1 MCFICSQILAYAQQS
16 KEIFNYEQASL
27 NQRMQEYKRQVDQES
42 TRSFNGSHGSSQGD
56 NIQSFPRSS
65 HKAIEAVMQT
75 AAEGKVFIK
84 NIIFFCNHTTSVPY
98 SLFFFFLKKGTYLI
112 FISVADTSIV

>member
-42 TRSFNGSHGSSQGD
+42 TRSFNGSRGSSQGD

-75 AAEGKVFIK
+75 AAEGKVFTLK
-84 NIIFFCNHTTSVPY
+84 T
-98 SLFFFFLKKGTYLI
+98 LFSSAITQLLFLTVFFFLKKRTYLI